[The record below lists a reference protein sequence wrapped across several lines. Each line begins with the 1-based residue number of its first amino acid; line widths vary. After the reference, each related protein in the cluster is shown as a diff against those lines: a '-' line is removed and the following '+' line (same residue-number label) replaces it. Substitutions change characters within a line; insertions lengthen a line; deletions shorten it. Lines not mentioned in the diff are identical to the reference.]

1 MNTYALSKT
10 AAIGIAII
18 VIIAIIGGAYFAMQP
33 KPSPTTTATTTPS
46 TTSPTTTPTT
56 TPTTFPTETT
66 TTPTETMTTTTET
79 TPTTTTTTPTPTE
92 TKPQGIVL
100 RVITRHGYDILDAA
114 KERFLKTEIAKKY
127 NIVDIR
133 WLPIDPSQWIDVIKS
148 SAETP
153 GREIDVAWGGGPT
166 LFDMLAR
173 EGLLAPITSEEVKAI
188 LKDIPEEI
196 SGSPMMRKDA
206 NGNVIWVAAAISSF
220 GFTINKQKLEE
231 YGLPRP
237 TKWIDL
243 ASPDFAITL
252 PTPSVGVA
260 DATRSTSNT
269 RMYEIILQIYGWK
282 KGWEVITLMGAN
294 ARIYDQS
301 GLVRDAVIR
310 GDIAVGITIDFYG
323 YTAQLQNPKQC
334 EYILPE
340 DGTIVNGDPIALLT
354 TSKHKEAAQAFI
366 AWVLSPEGQAIWMRE
381 NVNRMPIN
389 VKVFETPEGQK
400 RPDLKEAYEKT
411 LKASSIEFS
420 DELALSYEEIM
431 RWFFFATITQAH
443 KELQEAW
450 KDIAL
455 AYLTGKITKEQFDY
469 LVEKL
474 TNPEN
479 IKFKDPDTGKELT
492 FTQEVAQ
499 QLNEKVL
506 KSADYRNALVKQW
519 IEAAKERYQEVHQE
533 LLSMIGG

>member
-18 VIIAIIGGAYFAMQP
+18 VIVAIVGGAYFTMQP
-33 KPSPTTTATTTPS
+33 KPSPTTIETTPS
-46 TTSPTTTPTT
+46 TTYPTTSPTTTYTT
-56 TPTTFPTETT
+56 SPTETP
-66 TTPTETMTTTTET
+66 TTPTETPPIET
-79 TPTTTTTTPTPTE
+79 S
-92 TKPQGIVL
+92 PQGIVL
-100 RVITRHGYDILDAA
+100 RVITRHGYDILDEA
-114 KERFLKTEIAKKY
+114 KEKFLKSEIAKKY

-133 WLPIDPSQWIDVIKS
+133 WLPIDPSQWIDIIKS

-173 EGLLAPITSEEVKAI
+173 EGLLAPITSEEVKAN
-188 LKDIPEEI
+188 LNDIPEEI
-196 SGSPMMRKDA
+196 SGSPMIRKDA

-231 YGLPRP
+231 YGLPKP

-243 ASPDFAITL
+243 ANPDFAITL

-282 KGWEVITLMGAN
+282 KGWEIITLMGAN

-310 GDIAVGITIDFYG
+310 GDVAVGITIDFYG

-340 DGTIVNGDPIALLT
+340 DGSIVNGDPIALLT
-354 TSKHKEAAQAFI
+354 TSKRKEAAQAFI
-366 AWVLSPEGQAIWMRE
+366 AWVLSPEGQVIWMHE
-381 NVNRMPIN
+381 NINRMPIN
-389 VKVFETPEGQK
+389 VKVFETLEGQK

-411 LKASSIEFS
+411 LKASTIEFS

-443 KELQEAW
+443 QELQEAW

-479 IKFKDPDTGKELT
+479 IKFKDPDIGKELT

-506 KSADYRNALVKQW
+506 ESADYRNALVQQW
-519 IEAAKERYQEVHQE
+519 IEAAKERYRMVRQE
-533 LLSMIGG
+533 LLYMVGG

>member
-1 MNTYALSKT
+1 MKLYALSKT
-10 AAIGIAII
+10 AAIIIAI
-18 VIIAIIGGAYFAMQP
+18 VVLAAIIGGLYLAMPP
-33 KPSPTTTATTTPS
+33 KP
-46 TTSPTTTPTT
+46 TTSPTVSPSPTPTETTPSPSPSPTPTPTETTPTETTPTT
-56 TPTTFPTETT
+56 TPT
-66 TTPTETMTTTTET
+66 ET
-79 TPTTTTTTPTPTE
+79 TPTPTETE

-114 KERFLKTEIAKKY
+114 KERFLKSELAKKY

-133 WLPIDPSQWIDVIKS
+133 WLPIDPSQWIDVIRS

-166 LFDMLAR
+166 LFDTLAR
-173 EGLLAPITSEEVKAI
+173 EGLLAPITSDEIKAI

-196 SGSPMMRKDA
+196 SGSSMMRKDT
-206 NGNVIWVAAAISSF
+206 NGNIVWVAAAISTF

-237 TKWIDL
+237 VKWVDL
-243 ASPDFAITL
+243 ASPDYAITL

-282 KGWEVITLMGAN
+282 KGWEIITLMGAN

-301 GLVRDAVIR
+301 GLVRDSVIR

-323 YTAQLQNPKQC
+323 YTAQLQNPQQC

-366 AWVLSPEGQAIWMRE
+366 AWVLSPEGQTVWMLE
-381 NVNRMPIN
+381 NVNRMPVN
-389 VKVFETPEGQK
+389 AKVFETPEGQN
-400 RPDLKEAYEKT
+400 RPDLREAYERT

-443 KELQEAW
+443 QELQTTW

-455 AYLTGKITKEQFDY
+455 AHLTGKITKEQFDY
-469 LVEKL
+469 LIDKL

-479 IKFKDPDTGKELT
+479 IKFKEPETGEELT

-519 IEAAKERYQEVHQE
+519 IEAAKARYQEVHQE
-533 LLSMIGG
+533 LLSIIGG